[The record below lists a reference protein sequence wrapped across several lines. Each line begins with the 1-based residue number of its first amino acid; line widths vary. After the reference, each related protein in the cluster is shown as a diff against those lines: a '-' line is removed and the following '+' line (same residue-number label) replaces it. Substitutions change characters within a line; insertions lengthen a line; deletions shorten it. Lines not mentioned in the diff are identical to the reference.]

1 MCVVGV
7 QGGVLAGAVGEVRD
21 RGAVVAGAGSA
32 MSSLRHG
39 PPLALH
45 GYLDKEGRKL
55 HGRKT
60 RYFKLQ
66 DSALFNHRRKVR
78 LWEGCGGEAVAT
90 GGGGGGPWGAVG
102 RGFCSP
108 GGCGVCG

>member
-1 MCVVGV
+1 
-7 QGGVLAGAVGEVRD
+7 
-21 RGAVVAGAGSA
+21 
-32 MSSLRHG
+32 MSTLRHG

-78 LWEGCGGEAVAT
+78 CAATRGRRLFRQGNGGQRRAA
-90 GGGGGGPWGAVG
+90 
-102 RGFCSP
+102 
-108 GGCGVCG
+108 VCG

>member
-1 MCVVGV
+1 MVGV

-78 LWEGCGGEAVAT
+78 LWEGCGGEAVQ
-90 GGGGGGPWGAVG
+90 
-102 RGFCSP
+102 
-108 GGCGVCG
+108 